1 MLSASV
7 HVLVLWLQQ
16 KCDESED
23 ELHGARVRAAVL
35 CSERE
40 KDTVMVMRK
49 VVASYFGIVKN
60 TMKDL
65 VPKVIMR
72 FVVSHT
78 ADMIHGHLIAK
89 ILRCALCPPPLPGS
103 VTCVAKMTVIR
114 TCHSAWLCSGDE
126 KDVMRERA
134 DVAHRRAELSVTC
147 DVLAKA
153 VAQLQLIPRELETSG
168 GGPAWHNGVSPR
180 DPMPIVRRSN
190 MDVYNGRP
198 R

>member
-1 MLSASV
+1 
-7 HVLVLWLQQ
+7 
-16 KCDESED
+16 
-23 ELHGARVRAAVL
+23 
-35 CSERE
+35 
-40 KDTVMVMRK
+40 MVMRR

-89 ILRCALCPPPLPGS
+89 ILRRALLS
-103 VTCVAKMTVIR
+103 STACVPCMSLAKMKCNALISLCGVASTVAQAR
-114 TCHSAWLCSGDE
+114 SKHKSVWLMCSGDE

-134 DVAHRRAELSVTC
+134 DVADRRAELSVTC
-147 DVLAKA
+147 DVLSRAL
-153 VAQLQLIPRELETSG
+153 AQLQQIPRELETSG
-168 GGPAWHNGVSPR
+168 AMNAWGNGATPLALVGDHMGSPG
-180 DPMPIVRRSN
+180 MPIVRRST
-190 MDVYNGRP
+190 MDMYTGRP